1 MNPFDDIPNPL
12 DRLEELEI
20 ITTGHALCL
29 ENLSEQQRSHAE
41 MIEKVSE
48 YLVELARALNSQH
61 RLIIDQARHIKRL
74 ENENSKQT

>member
-74 ENENSKQT
+74 ENENSK

>member
-74 ENENSKQT
+74 EHENSK

>member
-74 ENENSKQT
+74 ENENNKQT